1 MPAPAPRLARRLVPL
16 LLLAANAAC
25 VSVAATTSDAPAPSA
40 PSAGAGAG
48 EAALPSI
55 RWTRSSAEHRAIFLQ
70 TYRMATEE
78 LERRAAGRA
87 AGSWGVILDADETVI
102 DNAQYQQERARAGLP
117 YSDESWND
125 WVRREA
131 ATALPGAA
139 EFVASVR
146 ALGGRAVIVTNRD
159 AVVCDAT
166 RANLRALG
174 IAVDAVLCREPGPS
188 DKNPRFRAVASGSAP
203 SPLPPLEV
211 VMWVGDNVGDFPG
224 QTQAIREGPDAA
236 FAEFGRAWVV
246 LPNPMYGSWER
257 NPLP

>member
-1 MPAPAPRLARRLVPL
+1 MTALHARALRGLLPLVLAVAPG
-16 LLLAANAAC
+16 AC
-25 VSVAATTSDAPAPSA
+25 VSVASTTTPAPA
-40 PSAGAGAG
+40 
-48 EAALPSI
+48 AAVADTAFPSI

-70 TYRMATEE
+70 TYRLAAERLEE
-78 LERRAAGRA
+78 HAAGRA
-87 AGSWGVILDADETVI
+87 AGTWAVILDADETVL

-117 YSDESWND
+117 YSDESWNA

-139 EFVASVR
+139 EFVARVR

-159 AVVCDAT
+159 ASVCDPT

-174 IAVDAVLCREPGPS
+174 IVVDAVLCREPGPS
-188 DKNPRFRAVASGSAP
+188 DKNPRFRAVQAGAAP
-203 SPLPPLEV
+203 SPLPALAV

-224 QTQAIREGPDAA
+224 ASQALRTQPASA
-236 FAEFGRAWVV
+236 FAEFGRTWIV